1 MDLRAPSI
9 VRRPSRPAWQDYWLA
24 RYPCNRR
31 TTLPY
36 PEVPITALLEAAAHR
51 FPFRAACTLYGQATT
66 FADIDQQARRLAR
79 SLQAH
84 GAERGQFVGLLLPN
98 VPEYLV
104 ALQATWL
111 TGATVLQLSPLMV
124 AEEIEHWLKAT
135 GCRIVITLDLLASAV
150 LANLD
155 GDPLE
160 HVVLASL
167 TGHMALWRSWLY
179 RLERVRRG
187 GPIRL
192 PDDVQHHR
200 FDHWLENKPLRRV
213 ANVFPD
219 EDVAVLA
226 PTGGTTASSRAVM
239 LTHRNLVT
247 QAFQLRDWAGGEDG
261 SEGILGVLPLFHAYG
276 LASGM
281 LTSWVKGSTLH
292 LLPRFETRSVLEI
305 LRRERVELV
314 PAVPAML
321 NALNGAMRKKP
332 LDLSFIRAVISGAA
346 PLMPAVRAEFE
357 GRGSSPILEGYGLTE
372 ASPVT
377 HANPQGERNRP
388 GTIGLPLADTDAKV
402 VDALTGEDSLPTGAV
417 GELAVRGPQ
426 VMKGYFNA
434 GPETAH
440 VLRNGWL
447 FTGDLARRDSEGYYA
462 IVDRK
467 KDIIKT
473 SGFLVYP
480 GEVEEILRAF
490 EGVAEAAVIGIPDLK
505 RGELVKALIVT
516 GKGSKVDARRLNHYC
531 RRHLGRHKRPR
542 QIEFVNELP
551 KNFLGKVLRRKLRES
566 ASAMS

>member
-1 MDLRAPSI
+1 MDLCAPS
-9 VRRPSRPAWQDYWLA
+9 VVHRPTRPAWQDYWLTH
-24 RYPCNRR
+24 YPCNRR
-31 TTLPY
+31 TSLPY
-36 PEVPITALLEAAAHR
+36 PEVPVTALLEAAAHR
-51 FPFRAACTLYGQATT
+51 FPYRAACTLYGQATT
-66 FADIDQQARRLAR
+66 FADLDIQARRLAR

-98 VPEYLV
+98 IPEYLT

-111 TGATVLQLSPLMV
+111 TGATALQLSPLMV

-135 GCRIVITLDLLASAV
+135 GCRIVITLDLLAPAV
-150 LANLD
+150 LASLD

-167 TGHMALWRSWLY
+167 TGHMALWKSWLY

-192 PDDVQHHR
+192 REDVQHHR
-200 FDHWLENKPLRRV
+200 FEHWLQAKPLRKV
-213 ANVFPD
+213 ADVFPD

-226 PTGGTTASSRAVM
+226 PTGGTTASAKAVM

-247 QAFQLRDWAGGEDG
+247 QAFQLRNWAGGEDG

-276 LASGM
+276 LASGL
-281 LTSWVKGSTLH
+281 LTSWAKGGTLH
-292 LLPRFETRSVLEI
+292 LHPRFESKAVLDI
-305 LRRERVELV
+305 LRRERAELV
-314 PAVPAML
+314 PAVPAMI

-332 LDLSFIRAVISGAA
+332 LDLSFVRAVISGASA
-346 PLMPAVRAEFE
+346 LMPAVRAEFE
-357 GRGSSPILEGYGLTE
+357 GHGSRSIYEGYGLSE

-377 HANPQGERNRP
+377 HANPHGDRNRP
-388 GTIGLPLADTDAKV
+388 GTIGLPLADTDAKL
-402 VDALTGEDSLPTGAV
+402 VDAFTGEDNLPAGAV

-426 VMKGYFNA
+426 VMKGYFNN
-434 GPETAH
+434 GPETAR
-440 VLRNGWL
+440 VLRDGWL
-447 FTGDLARRDSEGYYA
+447 FTGDLARRDADGYYA

-490 EGVAEAAVIGIPDLK
+490 NGVAEAAVIGIPDLK

-516 GKGSKVDARRLNHYC
+516 GKGSKIDARSLKHYC

-542 QIEFVNELP
+542 QIEFVSELP

-566 ASAMS
+566 VPALS